1 MSTARLH
8 ATRGPIVLLLLG
20 AFVLNAA
27 TSAVFALL
35 AELQRT
41 YHLPDYGLGLLSAA
55 AFASSLVAQLT
66 LAGWADRGY
75 ARHLLLVGLGLAIAS
90 AVLFA
95 AGSTLSVFVIARMM
109 SGLAAGVF
117 LPSARAIAAGL
128 DADHLARNLGRLAGA
143 ELAGFTL
150 GPVAGTVVF
159 GWLGLKAPF
168 LVLAI
173 PAALVLVTLAW
184 QPLPAPPRS
193 TATPRPSLTMLRL
206 RRVRVAALLNVAI
219 FLPVGIYDSLWARY
233 LEDRGASTLFVGVS
247 LTLYTVPFVLL
258 APLGG
263 RLADRIG
270 PVRCVLVALCL
281 AAPVV
286 WAYGLLS
293 RPGLIAGIALVDAV
307 FQAVAVPSAQAAMA
321 KAAPP
326 DRVAAGQGLAGASQ
340 QAIAAVVSL
349 VAAPIYASAGSSV
362 VFGGAALAM
371 LLVGALATFDA
382 SRGRVTDPVG
392 A

>member
-1 MSTARLH
+1 MLSARG
-8 ATRGPIVLLLLG
+8 RGPIVLLLLG

-75 ARHLLLVGLGLAIAS
+75 ARHLLLLGLGLAIAS
-90 AVLFA
+90 ALLFSI
-95 AGSTLSVFVIARMM
+95 GSTLVVFVVARMM

-128 DADHLARNLGRLAGA
+128 DPNHLARNLGRLAAA

-150 GPVAGTVVF
+150 GPVAGTVIF

-168 LVLAI
+168 LVLAV
-173 PAALVLVTLAW
+173 PAALVLVTLAV
-184 QPLPAPPRS
+184 QPLPVPPRS
-193 TATPRPSLTMLRL
+193 TATPRPSLTMLKL

-233 LEDRGASTLFVGVS
+233 LEDRGASTLFVGIS

-286 WAYGLLS
+286 WTYGLLS
-293 RPGLIAGIALVDAV
+293 RPGFIAGIALVDAV

-340 QAIAAVVSL
+340 QAIAAIVSL
-349 VAAPIYASAGSSV
+349 VAAPVYAAAGSSV
-362 VFGGAALAM
+362 VFGGAAIAM
-371 LLVGALATFDA
+371 LVVGAIALIDA
-382 SRGRVTDPVG
+382 SRGRVGDAVP